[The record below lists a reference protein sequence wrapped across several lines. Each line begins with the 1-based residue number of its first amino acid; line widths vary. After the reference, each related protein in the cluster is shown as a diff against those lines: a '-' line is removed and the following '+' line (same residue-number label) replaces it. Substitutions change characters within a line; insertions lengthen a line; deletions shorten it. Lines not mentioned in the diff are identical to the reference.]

1 MDGLYRLTALPPPR
15 QTITDRRYVWL
26 THRNTMLEDVY
37 GEKRKTNKLAQRITN
52 QLKNL
57 VTEKPAKIALREYA
71 KVSNAP
77 AMPW

>member
-1 MDGLYRLTALPPPR
+1 
-15 QTITDRRYVWL
+15 
-26 THRNTMLEDVY
+26 MLEDVY

-71 KVSNAP
+71 KVSTAFVSPLSPLFGPNTTT
-77 AMPW
+77 AMAVRITLLHPSPPCCD

>member
-1 MDGLYRLTALPPPR
+1 
-15 QTITDRRYVWL
+15 
-26 THRNTMLEDVY
+26 MLEDVY

-71 KVSNAP
+71 KVSAAFVSP
-77 AMPW
+77 LSPLFGPSTATAVAMRIITLLHPSPPCCD

>member
-1 MDGLYRLTALPPPR
+1 
-15 QTITDRRYVWL
+15 
-26 THRNTMLEDVY
+26 MLEDVY

>member
-1 MDGLYRLTALPPPR
+1 
-15 QTITDRRYVWL
+15 
-26 THRNTMLEDVY
+26 MLEDVY

-71 KVSNAP
+71 KVSTAFVSP
-77 AMPW
+77 LSPLYGPSTTTAVAMRITLLHPSPPCCD